1 MVVLINVQFQYTNI
15 LIFNKI
21 NINDYIQFFM
31 KNIFY
36 LLFYI
41 NKKILKKIIQQNV
54 RKVFFSLIKN
64 IKHFSKE
71 KKLKPRS

>member
-71 KKLKPRS
+71 KKLKPGS